1 MFDIKDLYQEIIV
14 DHNRNPRNFGIID
27 NADKIIE
34 GFNPLCGDKLKLYLK
49 TEGKNIADI
58 SFDGSGCAISVASAS
73 LMTDAMKGKS
83 INDAELLFNNFHE
96 LIQTLETIKK
106 HGIENVRGSLFT
118 SPFPLTQY
126 EKVMAAQ
133 LYCELHGLCRKCGG
147 KGHFITQCK
156 DKEVEEWVQQFGGVL
171 DFNRIDTKRVCL
183 SCDVDITSLPKNYRY
198 CRKCFYEKNKY

>member
-49 TEGKNIADI
+49 TEGQNIADI

-83 INDAELLFNNFHE
+83 INDAELLFNSFHE
-96 LIQTLETIKK
+96 LITNENSADEKGPGQIAVLAGVKDFPARVKCATLCWHT
-106 HGIENVRGSLFT
+106 
-118 SPFPLTQY
+118 
-126 EKVMAAQ
+126 
-133 LYCELHGLCRKCGG
+133 LHSAIAG
-147 KGHFITQCK
+147 
-156 DKEVEEWVQQFGGVL
+156 DKETVSTE
-171 DFNRIDTKRVCL
+171 
-183 SCDVDITSLPKNYRY
+183 
-198 CRKCFYEKNKY
+198 

>member
-49 TEGKNIADI
+49 TEGQNIADI

-83 INDAELLFNNFHE
+83 INDAELLFNSFHN
-96 LIQTLETIKK
+96 LITNENGVDEKSLGKLAVLAGVKDFPARVKCATLCWHT
-106 HGIENVRGSLFT
+106 
-118 SPFPLTQY
+118 
-126 EKVMAAQ
+126 
-133 LYCELHGLCRKCGG
+133 LHSA
-147 KGHFITQCK
+147 ITG
-156 DKEVEEWVQQFGGVL
+156 DKETVSTE
-171 DFNRIDTKRVCL
+171 
-183 SCDVDITSLPKNYRY
+183 
-198 CRKCFYEKNKY
+198 